1 MSKRYRHLTGHGSG
15 GLARCALLLA
25 ALASLST
32 LAACGSSLSY
42 TIDKSRLREASR
54 RGRLWVYDA
63 ENEIVVALDRLDEA
77 KDELRKVR
85 LRIKKAERA
94 IERAEKRGRRSGVQ
108 VAEAWLVHL
117 ESLEDWAKLN
127 VRLHRF
133 GLRVA
138 RAAVELAKA
147 QVIQREDLLG
157 GKDFNVKDFQA
168 QYDELKKRFDRARK
182 RVRKR
187 RRLAR
192 KKEQRWWRMR
202 RSYVAQTGDY
212 NSGLWIE

>member
-1 MSKRYRHLTGHGSG
+1 MSKHAIGR
-15 GLARCALLLA
+15 A
-25 ALASLST
+25 AIVGAASLS
-32 LAACGSSLSY
+32 LLVLSAAGCGSSLSY
-42 TIDKSRLREASR
+42 TIDKKQLREASR
-54 RGRLWVYDA
+54 RGQLWVYDA

-77 KDELRKVR
+77 KDELHTVR
-85 LRIKKAERA
+85 LRIKKAERT
-94 IERAEKRGRRSGVQ
+94 IRRAEKGGKGSAVR

-157 GKDFNVKDFQA
+157 GKNFNVKDFKV

-182 RVRKR
+182 RVRKMR
-187 RRLAR
+187 RDAR
-192 KKEQRWWRMR
+192 KKEQRWWTLR
-202 RSYVAQTGDY
+202 RRYVAQTGDY
-212 NSGLWIE
+212 NTGLWID